1 MKLSPNFHLNE
12 FVSTADPGRPSE
24 DILESLTALCLRVLE
39 PLRDVTGKPIK
50 VTSGWRSKAHNR
62 AVGGADGSMHL
73 TGIAVDIAVPDD
85 QMLKVAA
92 IASKLP
98 AVGGVGVYPGRNFI
112 HLDMRVRVG
121 GKPTWWMQK
130 NGKYQGLPLMT
141 KAELKRL
148 GAIV

>member
-1 MKLSPNFHLNE
+1 MKLSPNFSLAE
-12 FVSTADPGRPSE
+12 FVSPDDPVKPSE
-24 DILESLTALCLRVLE
+24 DIIESLTELCLRVLE
-39 PLRDVTGKPIK
+39 PLRGMVGKPIT
-50 VTSGWRSKAHNR
+50 VTSGWRSKAHNK
-62 AVGGADGSMHL
+62 AVGGASGSMHL

-112 HLDMRVRVG
+112 HLDMRVRVS

-130 NGKYQGLPLMT
+130 NGKYQGLPMMT

-148 GAIV
+148 GANV